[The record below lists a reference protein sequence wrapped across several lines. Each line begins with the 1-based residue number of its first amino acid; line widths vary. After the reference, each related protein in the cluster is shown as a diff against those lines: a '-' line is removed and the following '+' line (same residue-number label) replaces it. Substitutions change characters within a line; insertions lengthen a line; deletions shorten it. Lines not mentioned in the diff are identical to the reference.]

1 MNASRP
7 AVFLICDVHAAALFA
22 LIHLIEESFV
32 VEFF

>member
-1 MNASRP
+1 MNASR
-7 AVFLICDVHAAALFA
+7 ALVSLICDVHAATLFA